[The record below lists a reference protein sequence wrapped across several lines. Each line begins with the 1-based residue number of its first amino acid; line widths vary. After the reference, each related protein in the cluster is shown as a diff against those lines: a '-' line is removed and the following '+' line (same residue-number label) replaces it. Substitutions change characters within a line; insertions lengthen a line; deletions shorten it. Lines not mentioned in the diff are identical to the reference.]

1 MRKCYL
7 PQLLHITAWS
17 DCLSVLSCAV
27 WARFLKKTQA
37 GANGKMR
44 NATSILPDF
53 AINYFW
59 RFSGGW
65 VILCQRPAAE
75 AGDGGRWDSSGD
87 PLTFGFG

>member
-27 WARFLKKTQA
+27 WAHFLKRTQA

-59 RFSGGW
+59 RFSGGGSSFARGLPLRRET
-65 VILCQRPAAE
+65 VDDGILPE
-75 AGDGGRWDSSGD
+75 
-87 PLTFGFG
+87 TH